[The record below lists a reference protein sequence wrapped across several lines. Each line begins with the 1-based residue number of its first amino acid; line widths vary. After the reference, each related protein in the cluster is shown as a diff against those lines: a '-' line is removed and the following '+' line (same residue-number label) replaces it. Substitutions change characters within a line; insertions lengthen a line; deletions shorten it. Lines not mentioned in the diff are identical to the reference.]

1 MSEVLESPSLFG
13 DQLALAR
20 QHWLREMG
28 RRLDELGYHDYR
40 RSDAVVL
47 RLLLRAAV
55 PLGRLGASLGVT
67 RQGARKVVAGLVE
80 REFVLVSRDE
90 HDARRLLV
98 ELAPAG
104 SDYADCV
111 VKVVQALNAEIIA
124 DVGPEELEA
133 ARAVLRVIISSFG

>member
-1 MSEVLESPSLFG
+1 
-13 DQLALAR
+13 
-20 QHWLREMG
+20 MG